1 MEPEIA
7 LLNCIFVCRTQARNK
22 EICLQKLKEMIA
34 DAAIE
39 PKERQQWEG
48 IGDKGKSERRVL
60 KESRRSVKE
69 GRKKNTHSDDDF

>member
-1 MEPEIA
+1 MGIS
-7 LLNCIFVCRTQARNK
+7 CFRTQTKNK
-22 EICLQKLKEMIA
+22 EVCLRKLKEMIA

-60 KESRRSVKE
+60 KENRRTVKE
-69 GRKKNTHSDDDF
+69 GRKKNNYSDYDF